1 MSRGRRSAS
10 FMPLGRSGAV
20 TAVAFL
26 VADLASALAAAFV
39 GAFLGCLLTPADI
52 RACGIRY
59 CLAYI
64 VRFCHGT
71 LVRAF
76 LDHTRNA
83 IFVGG
88 ILPRPI
94 RWHWIYLERR
104 WRDED
109 RADRSSQRVAS
120 YGAQRSRP
128 RQFARRV
135 EMRISSGR
143 TGQPGICTAVHHET
157 PPHAGAARRQKRAP
171 SVTQQLS
178 TRPHLLGETCLSD
191 RLPRVESTIFYAS
204 LLHLFVFCCLFHSA
218 RPFMSPQR

>member
-1 MSRGRRSAS
+1 MTVSAS
-10 FMPLGRSGAV
+10 PLCPGNPHSSVTSASMSPAVSNPKLSTGASGASV
-20 TAVAFL
+20 L
-26 VADLASALAAAFV
+26 SASA
-39 GAFLGCLLTPADI
+39 D
-52 RACGIRY
+52 
-59 CLAYI
+59 
-64 VRFCHGT
+64 GT
-71 LVRAF
+71 N
-76 LDHTRNA
+76 TRNA

-120 YGAQRSRP
+120 YSAQRSRP

-157 PPHAGAARRQKRAP
+157 PLTQGLRGDKTRAP
-171 SVTQQLS
+171 RSHDSSQRDHTF
-178 TRPHLLGETCLSD
+178 LGETCLSD
-191 RLPRVESTIFYAS
+191 RLPSVESTIFYAS